1 MLASPANFGEV
12 PLRSDRLIYEP
23 KYDGIRALVA
33 IEPPVPFDSAQGR
46 PSPESPVPRVIILSR
61 NGLDKTAQFPDL
73 ALAFAALAAKR
84 RGALLVDG
92 EIVALDAR
100 GRPVSFTRLQPRIHA
115 SGTKA
120 VADAMAAQPV
130 AFVAF
135 DLLRDGGEDLRRL
148 PLTARRLRLQRAFRP
163 PARSPLRLSEIVVT
177 DAHALV
183 RRAVRE
189 GWEGL
194 VVKDASSTYETGRRS
209 PAWRKLKLVERQEFI
224 VGGWTEG
231 RQARSHF
238 GALLLG
244 VWPTAQGP
252 RPMDLTYVG
261 SVGSGFDD
269 AELAR
274 VAALLKPLE
283 TSICPFGA
291 MPEASERGAARG
303 APARLEKAHWV
314 KPELVVEV
322 KYTEFT
328 PDGRLRHPVYLG
340 LRDDKNPA
348 TVGLERT
355 RNEHGTNT
363 ERTRKLRTRGSRLRQ
378 GSGGLAEARRA
389 EAAGLGTGAPRGNSK
404 LETRNSKLS
413 LVLDHLRALEDARKD
428 GWLDLPDGHR
438 LHVTNL
444 WKVFWPELKITKG
457 DLLRYYAEVSP
468 LILPAVADR
477 PLVMKRFPNG
487 IHGKAFYQ
495 QRALERP
502 PAGVRVETL
511 PEGVDPIRDEE
522 EARNPRRFVG
532 GSLTTLLC
540 MAQMAVISQDPWFS
554 TMAAPREAD
563 QVAIDLDPGE
573 GATWG
578 TVLDVA
584 RWVHDELERL
594 RVPAVPKTS
603 GSRGLHIYIPLP
615 RGTSYETGQLLCQ
628 IVATMVSSKHPRQA
642 TVERMVSKRP
652 KGTVYIDYLQNILGK
667 TLATAY
673 SARASD
679 FAGVST
685 PLTWREVDA
694 GIDAREFTLRT
705 APARFREAGD
715 LWARLRRGRPA
726 DLHVA
731 LQRIGSG
738 R

>member
-1 MLASPANFGEV
+1 MLASSANFGEV

-33 IEPPVPFDSAQGR
+33 IEPPTPIAQR
-46 PSPESPVPRVIILSR
+46 PAPVPNQQSAISNRQFPVVTILSR

-100 GRPVSFTRLQPRIHA
+100 GRPVSFTRLQPRIHS

-135 DLLRDGGEDLRRL
+135 DLLRDGDEDLRRL

-163 PARSPLRLSEIVVT
+163 PARSPLRLSEIVVH

-183 RRAVRE
+183 RRAARE

-231 RQARSHF
+231 RQTRSHF

-244 VWPTAQGP
+244 VWPKAQDPGPKAQGS
-252 RPMDLTYVG
+252 RPAGLTYVG

-269 AELAR
+269 EQLAR
-274 VAALLKPLE
+274 VARLL
-283 TSICPFGA
+283 
-291 MPEASERGAARG
+291 AAREVK
-303 APARLEKAHWV
+303 ASPFAEPVKTMEKAHWV
-314 KPELVVEV
+314 RPELVVEV
-322 KYTEFT
+322 KFTEFT

-340 LRDDKNPA
+340 LRDDKDPA
-348 TVGLERT
+348 EVGLERT
-355 RNEHGTNT
+355 RNGHGTNR
-363 ERTRKLRTRGSRLRQ
+363 ERTRKLGTGLRPAQAIPGASRD
-378 GSGGLAEARRA
+378 GDP
-389 EAAGLGTGAPRGNSK
+389 GLGTRAPRGNSK

-413 LVLDHLRALEDARKD
+413 VILDRLRALEDTHKD

-444 WKVFWPELKITKG
+444 WKIFWPALRITKG
-457 DLLRYYAEVSP
+457 DLLRYYVKVAP
-468 LILPAVADR
+468 FILPAVADR
-477 PLVMKRFPNG
+477 PLVLKRFPNG

-495 QRALERP
+495 QRVVERP

-522 EARNPRRFVG
+522 EVRDPQRFVG
-532 GSLTTLLC
+532 GSLTTLLY
-540 MAQMAVISQDPWFS
+540 MAQMAAISQDPWFS
-554 TMAAPREAD
+554 TMAAPLEAD

-573 GATWG
+573 GATWL

-594 RVPAVPKTS
+594 LVPGVPKTS

-615 RGTSYETGQLLCQ
+615 RGTSYQAGQLLCQ
-628 IVATMVSSKHPRQA
+628 IVATIVSSKQPKHA
-642 TVERMVSKRP
+642 TVERTVAKRP
-652 KGTVYIDYLQNILGK
+652 KGTVYVDYLQNILGK

-685 PLTWREVDA
+685 PLTWGEVDA
-694 GIDAREFTLRT
+694 GIDARDFTIGT

-715 LWARLRRGRPA
+715 LWARLRTGKPA
-726 DLHVA
+726 DLNAA
-731 LQRIGSG
+731 LDRIG
-738 R
+738 RI